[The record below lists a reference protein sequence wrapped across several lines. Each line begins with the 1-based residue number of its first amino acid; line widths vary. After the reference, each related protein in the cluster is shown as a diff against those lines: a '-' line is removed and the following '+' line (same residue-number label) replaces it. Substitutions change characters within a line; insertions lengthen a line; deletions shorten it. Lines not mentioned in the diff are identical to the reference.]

1 MPSLLRHI
9 TQVISILIICHI
21 ISIYTI
27 DTPKS
32 IYHCSF
38 DYNGLSSHTRTLDEN
53 CYWSTSY
60 VEAREKFQSL
70 SDAIK
75 GQLAYAQD
83 NGYGM
88 GLDIVNAE
96 SISYDIA
103 LDPKE
108 YQNLKSNGYNSGIV
122 KKDEERFTSHTIV
135 PGSNTVDA
143 LLLTIRLPQG
153 KEDNKEEEV
162 NFIHSSGT
170 HGIEGYLG
178 SAIQLRFLHE
188 LFLQNAQRLCT
199 TDNVRAPPT
208 KNTPVKKILLIHAI
222 NPYGMRHHR
231 RTNENNVDLNRN
243 VLSDELWKMIKARDP
258 NFVSYG
264 EYCSCVCFS
273 LHRCTILTLSSSLLS
288 LPPTIS

>member
-32 IYHCSF
+32 IYHCPL
-38 DYNGLSSHTRTLDEN
+38 DYESLSSHTHRTLDEN

-60 VEAREKFQSL
+60 AEARDKFQSL
-70 SDAIK
+70 CDALK
-75 GQLAYAQD
+75 GQLAYTQD

-88 GLDIVNAE
+88 GLDIVHVE

-103 LDPKE
+103 LDSKE
-108 YQNLKSNGYNSGIV
+108 YDSLKSYGYNSGIV
-122 KKDEERFTSHTIV
+122 KKDEKRFTHQSIK

-153 KEDNKEEEV
+153 KEDNNEEEEV
-162 NFIHSSGT
+162 NVIHCSGT

-188 LFLQNAQRLCT
+188 LFLQQEKQLRTN
-199 TDNVRAPPT
+199 NVHAPPT
-208 KNTPVKKILLIHAI
+208 KNTPVKKVLLIHAI

-243 VLSDELWKMIKARDP
+243 VLSDVMFTLVRARDP

-264 EYCSCVCFS
+264 V
-273 LHRCTILTLSSSLLS
+273 
-288 LPPTIS
+288 

>member
-9 TQVISILIICHI
+9 IQVISILILCHI

-32 IYHCSF
+32 IYHCPL
-38 DYNGLSSHTRTLDEN
+38 DYESLSSNHWTLDEN

-60 VEAREKFQSL
+60 VEAREKFISL
-70 SDAIK
+70 STRLK
-75 GQLAYAQD
+75 EQMSYAQE

-88 GLDIVNAE
+88 GLDIVNVE

-108 YQNLKSNGYNSGIV
+108 YQSLKSNGYNGGII
-122 KKDEERFTSHTIV
+122 KKGEERFTSQTIL

-143 LLLTIRLPQG
+143 LLLTIRLPQET
-153 KEDNKEEEV
+153 EDYKGEEEV
-162 NFIHSSGT
+162 NIIHCSGT

-188 LFLQNAQRLCT
+188 LFLQQEKRLRT
-199 TDNVRAPPT
+199 NNVRAPPT
-208 KNTPVKKILLIHAI
+208 KNTSVKKILLIHAI

-243 VLSDELWKMIKARDP
+243 VLSDKMWTVIRARDP

-264 EYCSCVCFS
+264 M
-273 LHRCTILTLSSSLLS
+273 LL
-288 LPPTIS
+288 

>member
-1 MPSLLRHI
+1 M
-9 TQVISILIICHI
+9 
-21 ISIYTI
+21 IYTI

-38 DYNGLSSHTRTLDEN
+38 DYESLSSHTLLDEN

-60 VEAREKFQSL
+60 VDAREKFQSL
-70 SDAIK
+70 SDALK
-75 GQLAYAQD
+75 RQLAYAQE

-88 GLDIVNAE
+88 GLVNVE

-108 YQNLKSNGYNSGIV
+108 YHSLKSNGYNGGIV
-122 KKDEERFTSHTIV
+122 KKGEGRFTSHTIV

-153 KEDNKEEEV
+153 KEDNKEEEEV
-162 NFIHSSGT
+162 NIIHCSGT

-188 LFLQNAQRLCT
+188 LFLQQEKQLRTN
-199 TDNVRAPPT
+199 NVHAPPT
-208 KNTPVKKILLIHAI
+208 KNTPVKKVLLIHAI

-243 VLSDELWKMIKARDP
+243 VLSDAMWKMIRARDP
-258 NFVSYG
+258 NFVNYG
-264 EYCSCVCFS
+264 MYCIVMCVF
-273 LHRCTILTLSSSLLS
+273 LRCIDLS
-288 LPPTIS
+288 

>member
-1 MPSLLRHI
+1 MPKGL
-9 TQVISILIICHI
+9 
-21 ISIYTI
+21 SIYTI

-32 IYHCSF
+32 IYHCPL
-38 DYNGLSSHTRTLDEN
+38 DYDGLSSKHWNEN
-53 CYWSTSY
+53 CYWSASY
-60 VEAREKFQSL
+60 VEAREKFQSYG
-70 SDAIK
+70 DALK

-83 NGYGM
+83 NGYGI
-88 GLDIVNAE
+88 GLEIVNVE

-108 YQNLKSNGYNSGIV
+108 YQNLKPNGYNSGIV
-122 KKDEERFTSHTIV
+122 KKGEERFTSQTIF

-153 KEDNKEEEV
+153 KEDHKDEKEV
-162 NFIHSSGT
+162 NVIHCSGT

-188 LFLQNAQRLCT
+188 LFLQNENQLRT
-199 TDNVRAPPT
+199 NNVRAPPT
-208 KNTPVKKILLIHAI
+208 KNTPVKKVLLIHAI

-243 VLSDELWKMIKARDP
+243 VLNDEIMWKVIRARDP

-264 EYCSCVCFS
+264 EYCNCVCFQCIKMYHS
-273 LHRCTILTLSSSLLS
+273 DI
-288 LPPTIS
+288 